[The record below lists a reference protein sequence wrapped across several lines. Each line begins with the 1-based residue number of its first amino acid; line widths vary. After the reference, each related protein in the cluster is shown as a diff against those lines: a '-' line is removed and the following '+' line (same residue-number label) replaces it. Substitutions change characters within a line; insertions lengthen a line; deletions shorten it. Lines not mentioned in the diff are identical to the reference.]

1 MTQKETI
8 EFLSKNGMDM
18 SDVSYNQINDIMAFA
33 DKIADYYVKQFL
45 LTICECD
52 KERKEREK

>member
-18 SDVSYNQINDIMAFA
+18 SDFSYNQINDIMAFA
-33 DKIADYYVKQFL
+33 DKIADYYVKKFL
-45 LTICECD
+45 LTICEFN
-52 KERKEREK
+52 KEGKEREK